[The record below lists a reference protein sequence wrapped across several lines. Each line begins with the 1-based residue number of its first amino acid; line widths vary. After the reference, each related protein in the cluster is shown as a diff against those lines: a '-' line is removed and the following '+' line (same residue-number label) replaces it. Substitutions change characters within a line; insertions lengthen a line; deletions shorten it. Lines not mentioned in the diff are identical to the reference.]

1 MGEGGEISGE
11 KAGEAV
17 DTLGAMVEATSGG
30 AAGSD
35 VAGALVAGIEAVGGA
50 LLDAIEVGAPPT
62 QISSK
67 DLQVAVSKVAPGDMA
82 KAPFVLPTADGRRRR
97 LGESAAGVAA
107 PDDMDL
113 PDVDGIGTV
122 LWSSPKDVRGAD
134 LGNATLGSPTLAFS
148 MHANGGSELAVG
160 GLKTPISLKLELFE
174 KIDPATTCVGPP
186 RCSSTSSAPN
196 PNPNPNPKPLPKP
209 LPKQTIFKL

>member
-113 PDVDGIGTV
+113 PDVDGIGT
-122 LWSSPKDVRGAD
+122 P
-134 LGNATLGSPTLAFS
+134 
-148 MHANGGSELAVG
+148 
-160 GLKTPISLKLELFE
+160 
-174 KIDPATTCVGPP
+174 
-186 RCSSTSSAPN
+186 
-196 PNPNPNPKPLPKP
+196 
-209 LPKQTIFKL
+209 